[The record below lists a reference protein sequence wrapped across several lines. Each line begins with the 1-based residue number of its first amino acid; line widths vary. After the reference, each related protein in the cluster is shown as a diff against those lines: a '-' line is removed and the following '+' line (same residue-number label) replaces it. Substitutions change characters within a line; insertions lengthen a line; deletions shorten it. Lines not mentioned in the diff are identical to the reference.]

1 MYERSDWLIIAV
13 YLCIPLGLS
22 LARASH
28 HPPAIYAY
36 QRIDVTVRAVL
47 AEDGHRVIT

>member
-13 YLCIPLGLS
+13 YLSLGLS
-22 LARASH
+22 LARASR

>member
-1 MYERSDWLIIAV
+1 MVHICMYERSD
-13 YLCIPLGLS
+13 LS
-22 LARASH
+22 LARASR